1 MNTALA
7 LLIGLIIGYGIGWRA
22 AHITVAEECELL
34 GKFFVGK
41 KVYECTRILEAG
53 SDPKVG
59 G

>member
-1 MNTALA
+1 MNIVLA
-7 LLIGLIIGYGIGWRA
+7 LLIGLIIGYGMGWRA

-34 GKFFVGK
+34 GRFFVGK

-53 SDPKVG
+53 PNPKVG